1 MSTVSVISGRERRV
15 FVADDL
21 PLSVGGATCHVPVPG
36 LESEDPVAYL
46 GHERGEIFIQPAA
59 AESGTAAITCNG
71 VPLTASRWIIGG
83 DELTIGAARIRC
95 IAEGEDLRLEINE
108 PAQREHT
115 ITPPPAAS
123 LQPPTITSVT
133 PVEFTPRWQAQPRR
147 RGFRIRPGAV
157 LLVAVLGALVGGAWY
172 VLTARA
178 VRVEVLPAP
187 DSLAVSGGLLT
198 PKIGGRYL
206 LRPGLYTVSAE
217 LEGYIG
223 LSESLEVGPDTPAT
237 VQFTLDPL
245 GGIVAI
251 RARPVETA
259 TVIIDGREI
268 GTTPLI
274 GIEMSAGEHTLEVR
288 APLHLP
294 HARTFR
300 IEPGDQPVEITAELE
315 VNWAPVKVA
324 SSPSGATMSV
334 DRVAVGSTPLSV
346 EVEAGDRFIEVRR
359 PGYKPY
365 GRSVR
370 VIPGEPVDLGVV
382 RLEPEDG
389 RLVVISEPSGATV
402 MVDSEFRGTTPLEVA
417 VAPAIGHE
425 VRVSLAGH
433 STYTTDVTVAAAR
446 QTEVRAALEMLTGE
460 VVITSQPPGAEVM
473 IDGVSRGTTEQ
484 RLQLEARPH
493 RIEVRLD
500 GYIPYNTVL
509 TPEPGLTQA
518 VRAAL
523 KQEGPAGMAGTI
535 TSPQGV
541 ELVLVGPGRLT
552 MGASRREPG
561 RRANEVVRE
570 VEITRPFYMAVHEVS
585 NREYREFASS
595 HLSGAFGGHNLEI
608 DHHPVV
614 NVTWENAARFCNW
627 LSEKAGLP
635 PVYVVRGGT
644 LTPRSPLPY
653 GYRLPTEAE
662 WAWAARY
669 PDASRAQKYAWGDS
683 LPVPPQ
689 GGNYGDRSA
698 ESILR
703 GAIPDYHDGHSATAP
718 VGSFSANALGIHN
731 LGGNVSEWVQDI
743 YAFAP
748 TAPGTVERDPIGP
761 PSGPFH
767 VIRGAS
773 WMDTSVTE
781 IRLSYRDYGNT
792 ARPDVGFRIVRS
804 AQ

>member
-36 LESEDPVAYL
+36 LESENPVAYL
-46 GHERGEIFIQPAA
+46 GHERGDIFIQPAA
-59 AESGTAAITCNG
+59 GESQTAVITCNG

-83 DELTIGAARIRC
+83 DEMTIGAARIRC
-95 IAEGEDLRLEINE
+95 VAEGEDLRLEIDE
-108 PAQREHT
+108 PARREHT

-123 LQPPTITSVT
+123 PQPPTITSVT

-157 LLVAVLGALVGGAWY
+157 LLVAVLGALIVGAWY

-223 LSESLEVGPDTPAT
+223 LSESLEVGPDTPAS

-251 RARPVETA
+251 RARPVEAA
-259 TVIIDGREI
+259 TVIIDGREV
-268 GTTPLI
+268 GTTPLT
-274 GIEMSAGEHTLEVR
+274 GVEMSAGEHTLEVR

-294 HARTFR
+294 YTTTFR
-300 IEPGDQPVEITAELE
+300 IEPGDPPTELTADLE
-315 VNWAPVKVA
+315 ANWALVTAA
-324 SSPSGATMSV
+324 SSPSAATISV
-334 DRVAVGSTPLSV
+334 DRVAVGSTPLSI
-346 EVEAGDRFIEVRR
+346 EVEAGDRFIELRR

-370 VIPGEPVDLGVV
+370 VVPGEPVDLGAV

-417 VAPAIGHE
+417 VVPAIGHE

-446 QTEVRAALEMLTGE
+446 QTEVRATLEMLTGE

-781 IRLSYRDYGNT
+781 IRLSYRDYGNKP
-792 ARPDVGFRIVRS
+792 RPDLGFRIARY
-804 AQ
+804 AE

>member
-1 MSTVSVISGRERRV
+1 MSTISVVSGQERRV

-21 PLSVGGATCHVPVPG
+21 PLSVGGAACHVPLPG
-36 LESEDPVAYL
+36 HESEDPVAYL
-46 GHERGEIFIQPAA
+46 GHERGDVFIQPA
-59 AESGTAAITCNG
+59 ESGAHSVAMTCNG

-83 DELTIGAARIRC
+83 DELTIGTARILCR
-95 IAEGEDLRLEINE
+95 AEAGDLRLEIHETARRE
-108 PAQREHT
+108 PT
-115 ITPPPAAS
+115 IAPPSVAPPQPPA
-123 LQPPTITSVT
+123 ITAVS
-133 PVEFTPRWQAQPRR
+133 PVDFTPRWQAQPRR
-147 RGFRIRPGAV
+147 RGFRIRPRTV
-157 LLVAVLGALVGGAWY
+157 LLAAVLGTLAIGAWY

-178 VRVEVLPAP
+178 VRVETLPTA
-187 DSLAVSGGLLT
+187 DSLTVRGGLLT

-206 LRPGLYTVSAE
+206 LRPGLYTVTAE
-217 LEGYIG
+217 LEGHIG
-223 LSESLEVGPDTPAT
+223 LSESLAVGPDTPAT
-237 VQFTLDPL
+237 VQFTLEPL

-251 RARPVETA
+251 RSKPVDAAE
-259 TVIIDGREI
+259 VYVDGRDV
-268 GTTPLI
+268 GTTPLT

-288 APLHLP
+288 ARLHLP
-294 HARTFR
+294 YVTTFS
-300 IEPGDQPVEITAELE
+300 IKPGDPPAEITASLE
-315 VNWAPVKVA
+315 ANWAPVTAA
-324 SSPSGATMSV
+324 SSPSGATLSV
-334 DRVAVGSTPLSV
+334 DRVAVGSTPLSI
-346 EVEAGDRFIEVRR
+346 EVEAGDRFLEIRR
-359 PGYKPY
+359 PGYKPHR
-365 GRSVR
+365 RSVR
-370 VIPGEPVDLGVV
+370 VVPGEPVDLGVV

-389 RLVVISEPSGATV
+389 RLVVISDPTGATV
-402 MVDSEFRGTTPLEVA
+402 MVDAEFRGTTPLDVA
-417 VAPAIGHE
+417 VAPEIVHY

-433 STYTTDVTVAAAR
+433 TTYTTDVSVAADR
-446 QTEVRAALEMLTGE
+446 QTEVRATLEMLMGE
-460 VVITSQPPGAEVM
+460 VVITSQPPGAEVL
-473 IDGVSRGTTEQ
+473 IDGVLRGRTEQ
-484 RLQLEARPH
+484 QLQLEARPH
-493 RIEVRLD
+493 QIEMRLE
-500 GYIPYNTVL
+500 GYIPYSTVL

-523 KQEGPAGMAGTI
+523 KQEGPAGMAKTI
-535 TSPQGV
+535 TSPQGA

-585 NREYREFASS
+585 NREFREFTSS
-595 HLSGAFGGHNLEI
+595 HLSGAFAGHNLEI

-669 PDASRAQKYAWGDS
+669 PDATRAQKYAWGDS
-683 LPVPPQ
+683 LPVPLQ
-689 GGNYGDRSA
+689 GGNYGDSSA

-703 GAIPDYHDGHSATAP
+703 GAIPDYRDGHPATAP
-718 VGSFSANALGIHN
+718 VGSFTANALGIHN

-761 PSGPFH
+761 PTGPFH